1 MLVILL
7 ILIFIRPFIS
17 SLTFPYLNAVY
28 SGSLLL
34 YLIPW
39 IFLKSI
45 SLERIKSVKYPL
57 ILFCLALII
66 SVVFSTNRFNSFKEI
81 YKYITGLF
89 LFMIAASL
97 TNEDKMRIIHTI
109 IFSGFIISILAI
121 YQYFFGFQHV
131 LDYISRQGA
140 SDSFALDYITRKRA
154 FFPFVTPNTL
164 GGYLAMVIPLTLIN
178 KNQIWL
184 ILPLCFSLLL
194 TKSLG
199 AFLSIFL
206 ALVIYFYLP
215 RTFVK
220 VRGLQG
226 KFKKRKIVFLSVLL
240 AIMGLVLV
248 TRSVTQKQHLH
259 PAFSMA
265 MRLDY
270 WRETLKIIKLYP
282 LTGVGL
288 GNFNLPQ
295 SRYAHNSYL
304 QLWAEMGVLGIIS
317 ILWLVISILK
327 SCLKAIKNSSY
338 KNQVAILITANTVFL
353 IHNFLDFS
361 FFLPEISL
369 IWWAILGGLFSCH
382 RLPLKQAPLSL

>member
-1 MLVILL
+1 MLIILL

-17 SLTFPYLNAVY
+17 SLAFPHLNAIY
-28 SGSLLL
+28 SAFLLL
-34 YLIPW
+34 FLILW

-57 ILFCLALII
+57 ILFCLALMI
-66 SVVFSTNRFNSFKEI
+66 SVVFSINRFNSFQEI

-97 TNEDKMRIIHTI
+97 TNEDKMHIIHTI

-121 YQYFFGFQHV
+121 YQYFFGFQH
-131 LDYISRQGA
+131 LLNYISKQGI

-178 KNQIWL
+178 KNQIWF
-184 ILPLCFSLLL
+184 ILPLSFTLLL

-206 ALVIYFYLP
+206 ALVIYFYL
-215 RTFVK
+215 
-220 VRGLQG
+220 QG

-240 AIMGLVLV
+240 VIMCLVLI
-248 TRSVTQKQHLH
+248 TRSITQKQHLH

-288 GNFNLPQ
+288 GNFNLVH

-304 QLWAEMGVLGIIS
+304 QIWAEMGILGIIS
-317 ILWLVISILK
+317 FLWLVISILK
-327 SCLKAIKNSSY
+327 SCLKAIKNSSD
-338 KNQVAILITANTVFL
+338 KNQVAILITANTAFL
-353 IHNFLDFS
+353 IHNLLDFS
-361 FFLPEISL
+361 FFLPEAVY
-369 IWWAILGGLFSCH
+369 IWWLVLGMIIFKKGEYNNCNTNL
-382 RLPLKQAPLSL
+382 